1 MREPDLQV
9 DGWCLDDGEVYHA
22 AAPDTFWIPS
32 LGEREN
38 LAPGDLVKL
47 IFRIQVD
54 CPDEPVAVERMWVLV
69 RARYDGGF
77 LGLLDNDPSS
87 IRENDTFWSG
97 IELPF
102 QPCHVI
108 DIDKGD
114 AKTRALAQSTPRRRW
129 PGAQA
134 V

>member
-9 DGWCLDDGEVYHA
+9 DGWCLDDGEVYYA
-22 AAPDTFWIPS
+22 AAP
-32 LGEREN
+32 
-38 LAPGDLVKL
+38 
-47 IFRIQVD
+47 
-54 CPDEPVAVERMWVLV
+54 
-69 RARYDGGF
+69 
-77 LGLLDNDPSS
+77 
-87 IRENDTFWSG
+87 DTFWSG

-102 QPCHVI
+102 QPRHVI

-114 AKTRALAQSTPRRRW
+114 ANTRALAQSTPRLRC

>member
-22 AAPDTFWIPS
+22 AAPDTFW
-32 LGEREN
+32 
-38 LAPGDLVKL
+38 
-47 IFRIQVD
+47 
-54 CPDEPVAVERMWVLV
+54 
-69 RARYDGGF
+69 
-77 LGLLDNDPSS
+77 
-87 IRENDTFWSG
+87 SG

-102 QPCHVI
+102 QPRHVIDIDVI

-114 AKTRALAQSTPRRRW
+114 ANTRARAQSTPRRRW
-129 PGAQA
+129 PGAKA

>member
-1 MREPDLQV
+1 
-9 DGWCLDDGEVYHA
+9 
-22 AAPDTFWIPS
+22 
-32 LGEREN
+32 
-38 LAPGDLVKL
+38 
-47 IFRIQVD
+47 
-54 CPDEPVAVERMWVLV
+54 MWVLV

-102 QPCHVI
+102 QPRHVI

-114 AKTRALAQSTPRRRW
+114 ANTRALAQSTPRRRW